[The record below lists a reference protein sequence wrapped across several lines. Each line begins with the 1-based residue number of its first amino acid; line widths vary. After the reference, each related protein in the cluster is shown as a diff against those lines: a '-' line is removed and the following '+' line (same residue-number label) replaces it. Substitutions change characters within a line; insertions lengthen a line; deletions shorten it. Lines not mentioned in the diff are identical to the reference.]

1 MCDSLMFLNRKG
13 LPMEPLEDWRSPKF
27 EEELGRLDRGGISFE
42 FLRRN
47 EQYRHHYK
55 SAADESSADQ
65 PAVIAARE
73 GLARRWG
80 VLFPGR
86 S

>member
-1 MCDSLMFLNRKG
+1 
-13 LPMEPLEDWRSPKF
+13 MEPLEDWRSPKF

-47 EQYRHHYK
+47 EDYRDQYR
-55 SAADESSADQ
+55 AADGASSADQ
-65 PAVIAARE
+65 QAVIAARE

-80 VLFPGR
+80 VFFPGR

>member
-1 MCDSLMFLNRKG
+1 MCASLMFLDRKG

-47 EQYRHHYK
+47 GEYRARYK
-55 SAADESSADQ
+55 AATDERGKDA
-65 PAVIAARE
+65 AALIAARE
-73 GLARRWG
+73 GLTRQWG
-80 VLFPGR
+80 LTFP

>member
-1 MCDSLMFLNRKG
+1 
-13 LPMEPLEDWRSPKF
+13 MEPLEDWRSPKF

-47 EQYRHHYK
+47 EEYRDHYK
-55 SAADESSADQ
+55 SAAGESSADQ
-65 PAVIAARE
+65 QAVIAARE